1 MNYDKTAKAILQNVG
16 GKSNVDDLTHCF
28 TRLRFVLKDQ
38 DKVDKTALNNMSE
51 VLSVVENGG
60 QTQVVVG
67 NEVPKVYEKIE
78 PLLEDK
84 RNREHTKLDKNESLG
99 NRVLNTIAAIFTPTI
114 PAIAASG
121 MIKGL
126 LAIAVMFAL
135 RFYDV
140 DIKTFNTYVILSAAS
155 DAVFYFMPI
164 ILAYTSAKV
173 FKANEFIAMVI
184 GGTLVYPTLI
194 ELMTGDAAVT
204 LFNVG
209 VTQANYASSVIPI
222 IIAVFILSYVQRFFE
237 RIIPEVLKIIVVP
250 TLSLL
255 VMIPATLLVFGPIG
269 IYMGNGVNWVYY
281 YIMDFS
287 SILLGAFVGGLWC
300 VLVVFGAH
308 RAIIPIGIQDVA
320 QNGRQNLLAFAGAAN
335 FSQAGAALGVF
346 FRTKNKALKTVA
358 LSACVTALF
367 GITEPAIYGA
377 NLRLKTPM
385 IYAVISGAL
394 GGAIM
399 GWGGSYGNA
408 FANQGILTIPVYA
421 EAGTTAFLA
430 YLVGIAVAFFGAC
443 AMTVILG
450 FKDLPSDTEEAVATE
465 TDQLTMN
472 TDVQNAPTLLA
483 SEADKILGAP
493 VEGKLIPLNDVE
505 DEVFASGAMGK
516 GFAILPSKGEVVAP
530 DDCTVTAFAPTMHA
544 IGLTLDNG
552 LEVLIHVGIDTV
564 ELNGQYFR
572 KFVTIGDRLNKGD
585 KILEFDID
593 AIHSKGYDMTTPVV
607 VTNTN
612 EFKDIQSV
620 SRTNTLKL
628 EDILMIKDK
637 ETSYA

>member
-1 MNYDKTAKAILQNVG
+1 MNHDKIAKKILENVG
-16 GKSNVDDLTHCF
+16 GESNVQELTHCF
-28 TRLRFVLKDQ
+28 TRLRFVLKDEN
-38 DKVDKTALNNMSE
+38 KVDKSTLDNMDE
-51 VLSVVENGG
+51 ILSVVFNGG
-60 QTQVVVG
+60 QTQVVIG
-67 NEVPKVYEKIE
+67 NEVAKVYEQIE
-78 PLLEDK
+78 PLLDHSQKDHKVE
-84 RNREHTKLDKNESLG
+84 LDKNESLG
-99 NRVLNTIAAIFTPTI
+99 NKILNTVAAIFTPII

-126 LAIAVMFAL
+126 LAIAVMFAM
-135 RFYDV
+135 RFYDL
-140 DIKTFNTYVILSAAS
+140 DIKEFNTYVILSAAS
-155 DAVFYFMPI
+155 DAIFYFMPL

-194 ELMTGDAAVT
+194 ELMTGDIDVT
-204 LFNVG
+204 FFGVG

-250 TLSLL
+250 TFSLL
-255 VMIPATLLVFGPIG
+255 VMIPATLLLFGPIG
-269 IYMGNGVNWVYY
+269 IYMGNAVNWLYY

-287 SILLGAFVGGLWC
+287 SILLGAFIGGMWC

-367 GITEPAIYGA
+367 GITEPAIYGT

-430 YLVGIAVAFFGAC
+430 YLVGISVAFFGAC
-443 AMTVILG
+443 AMTVFIG
-450 FKDLPSDTEEAVATE
+450 FKDIPNDNEEVATV
-465 TDQLTMN
+465 TDHFKTSTSVEN
-472 TDVQNAPTLLA
+472 SPTIMA
-483 SEADKILGAP
+483 SQADKVLATP
-493 VEGKLIPLNDVE
+493 VKGTLVSLSKVN

-516 GFAILPSKGEVVAP
+516 GFAILPETGEVVAP
-530 DDCTVTAFAPTMHA
+530 DNCTVTALAPTLHA

-564 ELNGQYFR
+564 NLNGQFFES
-572 KFVTIGDRLNKGD
+572 FVTIGDRLKKGD
-585 KILEFDID
+585 KVLSFDLD
-593 AIHSKGYDMTTPVV
+593 AIRAKGYDTITPIVV
-607 VTNTN
+607 ANTN
-612 EFKDIQSV
+612 EYKEIQSV
-620 SRTNTLKL
+620 SKTNISIL
-628 EDILMIKDK
+628 EDILLIKDK